1 MRVVNWRMAKILVGV
16 VLAAGLLGALA
27 GTAAAKR
34 PPKPGERSAIRT
46 AWTAFLARPDSPA
59 ASDDRITKIWIS
71 TANTRYA
78 RINLGSPT
86 VGPSTA
92 LLRKHA
98 SGWHVTQFG
107 TSDFPCS
114 AAPAKV
120 WKDLYG
126 AGFCV

>member
-1 MRVVNWRMAKILVGV
+1 MRILVIAA
-16 VLAAGLLGALA
+16 LTAGLLGALA

-34 PPKPGERSAIRT
+34 PPKPGERSAIRAT
-46 AWTAFLARPDSPA
+46 WAAFLAMPDSPA
-59 ASDDRITKIWIS
+59 APDDRITRIWIS
-71 TANTRYA
+71 TANTSYA

-92 LLRKHA
+92 LLRKRP
-98 SGWHVTQFG
+98 SGWRVTQFG
-107 TSDFPCS
+107 TADFPCG

-126 AGFCV
+126 AGFCVKS